1 MQPIHSQQS
10 MIEKYQM
17 FNIHNL
23 VALKHII
30 IFIVQLIDT
39 DRIDIN
45 PLSGKSGLRIHCKV
59 ATDKLI
65 KKSKECKKKIRHSII
80 TRQIIHNVCGTCQ
93 LNLSS
98 ANQ

>member
-65 KKSKECKKKIRHSII
+65 KKSKECKKKYAILLLPDKSF
-80 TRQIIHNVCGTCQ
+80 TMFVVPVN
-93 LNLSS
+93 
-98 ANQ
+98 